1 MLSYFLLAPYYDI
14 KEPVTFNAGY
24 RGGLE
29 CEGVRKVLLRNDWGT
44 NFYKLADL
52 GMKLFKQKN

>member
-14 KEPVTFNAGY
+14 KEPVRFNAGY

-44 NFYKLADL
+44 KLL
-52 GMKLFKQKN
+52 QTC

>member
-1 MLSYFLLAPYYDI
+1 MIVTFSSTMLSYFLLAPYYDI

-24 RGGLE
+24 RAGLE

-44 NFYKLADL
+44 KLL
-52 GMKLFKQKN
+52 QTC